1 MKTNPNIKLNK
12 KKTLLAKQ
20 LLVAA
25 HLYLLGMY
33 PSEKNFIVFFENV
46 STDSTQGVLST
57 ETSQLLLGG
66 PTF

>member
-1 MKTNPNIKLNK
+1 
-12 KKTLLAKQ
+12 
-20 LLVAA
+20 VAA
-25 HLYLLGMY
+25 HLYYLGMY